1 MSHARTACPR
11 RGLMGR
17 RERVRKEE
25 CIEARKHRDN
35 ITRDS
40 NEILQQKK
48 KYYVT
53 KSNEILQHQKKYY
66 CNKEDWFPFIF
77 FCVLCLLFLISFFI
91 VSIKNSYH
99 IHVTPTR

>member
-35 ITRDS
+35 ITRD
-40 NEILQQKK
+40 ILPRSQRTGPDKDQQVGRTRSRLMDEVVAQCKHKWGTDEGLVGIISPPHNQKK
-48 KYYVT
+48 
-53 KSNEILQHQKKYY
+53 
-66 CNKEDWFPFIF
+66 
-77 FCVLCLLFLISFFI
+77 
-91 VSIKNSYH
+91 
-99 IHVTPTR
+99 TR

>member
-35 ITRDS
+35 ITRDRVGADLTDS
-40 NEILQQKK
+40 IL
-48 KYYVT
+48 
-53 KSNEILQHQKKYY
+53 S
-66 CNKEDWFPFIF
+66 
-77 FCVLCLLFLISFFI
+77 
-91 VSIKNSYH
+91 
-99 IHVTPTR
+99 